1 MQILVINPG
10 STSTKIAVY
19 NDEKC
24 TFKKG
29 LNHSV
34 EELAPYKA
42 VVDQHE
48 FRKNLIVKEL
58 EAAGIPIQFDAVVAR
73 GGLLKPIPGGTYRV
87 NDQMI
92 NDVHTSEHHH
102 ASDLG
107 CIIAREIAKNIDGC
121 DAFIADP
128 VVVDELDDHARVCGS
143 PLMQRISI
151 WHPLNQRAIARRYAK
166 EHGTRYE
173 DLNLIVC
180 HLGGGVSV
188 AAHDHGRGVDVNNA
202 LDGEG
207 PIAPERAGT
216 LPASSLVRL
225 CYSGKYTLEE
235 TLKMLCGNA
244 GLAALIG
251 SNDMREVE
259 RAINED
265 HNEKYKFF
273 VDAMIYSISKS
284 ICALGAYFCGKVDAI
299 ILTGGMAYW
308 PYLRDEITR
317 RVQWVA
323 PVHVYPG
330 EDELE
335 ALAGNALAVLRG
347 EQEAKEYK

>member
-1 MQILVINPG
+1 MKILVINPG

-19 NDEKC
+19 NDETC
-24 TFKKG
+24 AFKKG
-29 LNHSV
+29 LTHSV

-48 FRKNLIVKEL
+48 FRKDLIIKEL
-58 EAAGIPIQFDAVVAR
+58 KEAGIDINFDAVVAR

-87 NDQMI
+87 NDKMI
-92 NDVHTSEHHH
+92 EDIRTSEHHH

-107 CIIAREIAKNIDGC
+107 CIIAREIAKGIDGC

-128 VVVDELDDHARVCGS
+128 VVVDEMNGYARVCGS
-143 PLMQRISI
+143 PLMQRMSI

-166 EHGTRYE
+166 EHGQRYE

-188 AAHDHGRGVDVNNA
+188 AAHDHGKGVDVNNA

-207 PIAPERAGT
+207 PFAPERAGT

-225 CYSGKYTLEE
+225 CFSGKYSEPE
-235 TLKMLCGNA
+235 VLKMLNGNA

-251 SNDMREVE
+251 TNDMREVE
-259 RAINED
+259 RRINED
-265 HNEKYKFF
+265 NDEKAKFY
-273 VDAMIYSISKS
+273 VDAMIYHIAKS
-284 ICALGAYFCGKVDAI
+284 ICAQGAVFCGKVDAI
-299 ILTGGMAYW
+299 VLTGGMAYW
-308 PYLRDEITR
+308 KYLRDEIIR
-317 RVQWVA
+317 RVEWVA

-347 EQEAKEYK
+347 EQEPKEYK

>member
-19 NDEKC
+19 NDEEC
-24 TFKKG
+24 IFKKG
-29 LNHSV
+29 LTHSV
-34 EELAPYKA
+34 EELAPYAA
-42 VVDQHE
+42 VIDQHE
-48 FRKNLIVKEL
+48 FRKNLIVNEL
-58 EAAGIPIQFDAVVAR
+58 KAAGIELKFDAVVAR

-87 NDQMI
+87 NDKMI
-92 NDVHTSEHHH
+92 EDVRTSEHHH

-107 CIIAREIAKNIDGC
+107 CIIAREIAKEIDGC

-128 VVVDELDDHARVCGS
+128 VVVDELNGYARVCGS
-143 PLMQRISI
+143 PLMQRMSI

-166 EHGTRYE
+166 EHGQRYE

-188 AAHDHGRGVDVNNA
+188 AAHDHGKGVDVNNA

-207 PIAPERAGT
+207 PFAPERAGT

-225 CYSGKYTLEE
+225 CFSGKYTLEE
-235 TLKMLCGNA
+235 VLKMLNGHA

-251 SNDMREVE
+251 TNDMREVE
-259 RAINED
+259 RRINED
-265 HNEKYKFF
+265 HDEKAKFY
-273 VDAMIYSISKS
+273 VDAMIYHIAKA
-284 ICALGAYFCGKVDAI
+284 IAAQGAVFKGKVDAI

-308 PYLRDEITR
+308 KYLRDELVSRIE
-317 RVQWVA
+317 WIA

-330 EDELE
+330 EDELQ
-335 ALAGNALAVLRG
+335 ALAGNGLAVLRG
-347 EQEAKEYK
+347 EQEPKEYK

>member
-1 MQILVINPG
+1 MKILVINPG

-19 NDEKC
+19 HDEKC
-24 TFKKG
+24 VFKKG

-48 FRKNLIVKEL
+48 FRKELILKEL
-58 EAAGIPIQFDAVVAR
+58 ADAGIPIEFDAVVAR

-92 NDVHTSEHHH
+92 HDVHTSEHHH

-107 CIIAREIAKNIDGC
+107 CIIAREIAKNIPGC

-143 PLMQRISI
+143 PLMQRVSI

-166 EHGTRYE
+166 EHATSY
-173 DLNLIVC
+173 DKLNLIVC

-188 AAHDHGRGVDVNNA
+188 AAHKQGRAVDVNNA

-207 PIAPERAGT
+207 PLAPERAGT

-251 SNDMREVE
+251 INDMREVE

-265 HNEKYKFF
+265 HNEKYKFY
-273 VDAMIYSISKS
+273 VDAMIYSIAKS
-284 ICALGAYFCGKVDAI
+284 ICALGAAFCGKVDAI

-317 RVQWVA
+317 RVEWVA
-323 PVHVYPG
+323 PVQVYPG

-347 EQEAKEYK
+347 DQQPKEYK